1 MSYIIDIQ
9 ENMEDTGYEQYIE
22 IDNDEENGAREKN
35 RKMQK
40 KLDDYETMMEYG
52 LINQS
57 DYKKPLYILSPLY
70 IIVQIVAYW
79 FLK

>member
-1 MSYIIDIQ
+1 MSHIIDIL

-22 IDNDEENGAREKN
+22 IDIDEQRNALEKD
-35 RKMQK
+35 RKIQK
-40 KLDDYETMMEYG
+40 QLDDYESMMEYG

-57 DYKKPLYILSPLY
+57 DYKRPLPILTPLY
-70 IIVQIVAYW
+70 IIVQILAYW